1 MLCFSHKKLSE
12 PRRWGSFI
20 TSNNL
25 PWLCPYIHVLH
36 KMKHMLLSLYI
47 FSWTGIEFFNIST
60 QKNNLCL
67 PVLCTHHYFFV
78 VVMRTIQ
85 LTKHGQLKTIKSLS
99 LSYQIL
105 IELISH
111 KAVKFVG
118 QQRNGTICHKETL
131 FATHKYVAQHVSK
144 FPRHN
149 ISHKMHD

>member
-1 MLCFSHKKLSE
+1 MNSKHRLTECNLAESGGLLMLCFSHKKLSE

-47 FSWTGIEFFNIST
+47 FHGQVLSFLIYLPK
-60 QKNNLCL
+60 KNNLCL

-105 IELISH
+105 IELISY

-118 QQRNGTICHKETL
+118 Q
-131 FATHKYVAQHVSK
+131 
-144 FPRHN
+144 
-149 ISHKMHD
+149 